1 MTKALITGI
10 TGQNGSYLAEQLLE
24 RDYEV
29 HGLVRRSSSFNTE
42 RIDHLY
48 QDPHESDVHLFLH
61 FADLSESSRLVKLVY
76 ELQPDE
82 IYHLGSQSHVR
93 VSFDEPEYTSDITAL
108 GTVRLLEAIRE
119 TGVQTR
125 FYQASSSEMFGSAP
139 PPQSET
145 TPFHPRSPYAVA
157 KLMAHW
163 ATVNYREAYGLFA
176 CCGILFNNESPR
188 RGETFVTRKIT
199 RGLARIQ
206 AGLQEKLYLGN
217 LEAKRDWGYA
227 PDYTDAMWRML
238 QADEADDY
246 VIATGEPHSVREF
259 LDEASAVVG
268 IDWQDHVEIDKRYFR
283 PAEVDVLCGDASK
296 ASEKLG
302 WRPTVTFKDLVR
314 LMVEADVKLLEDQL
328 AGRAVRLTD

>member
-1 MTKALITGI
+1 MSQSGRQVRVRNSRAMTKALITGI

-125 FYQASSSEMFGSAP
+125 FYQASSSEMFGS
-139 PPQSET
+139 
-145 TPFHPRSPYAVA
+145 
-157 KLMAHW
+157 
-163 ATVNYREAYGLFA
+163 
-176 CCGILFNNESPR
+176 
-188 RGETFVTRKIT
+188 
-199 RGLARIQ
+199 
-206 AGLQEKLYLGN
+206 
-217 LEAKRDWGYA
+217 
-227 PDYTDAMWRML
+227 
-238 QADEADDY
+238 
-246 VIATGEPHSVREF
+246 
-259 LDEASAVVG
+259 
-268 IDWQDHVEIDKRYFR
+268 
-283 PAEVDVLCGDASK
+283 
-296 ASEKLG
+296 
-302 WRPTVTFKDLVR
+302 
-314 LMVEADVKLLEDQL
+314 
-328 AGRAVRLTD
+328 